1 MDDRTFNMIFELKF
15 NKKQM
20 ERMAA
25 KAAKEEKK
33 EQANVKKQIANKNI
47 ESARIYAENA
57 IRKKNEG
64 LQYLRFVLHIKLV
77 PLL

>member
-64 LQYLRFVLHIKLV
+64 LQYLRFVT
-77 PLL
+77 